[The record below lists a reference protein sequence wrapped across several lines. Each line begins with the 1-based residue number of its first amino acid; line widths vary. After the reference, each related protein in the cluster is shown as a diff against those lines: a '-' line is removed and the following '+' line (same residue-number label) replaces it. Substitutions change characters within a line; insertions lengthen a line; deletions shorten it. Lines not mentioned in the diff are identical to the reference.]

1 MNLNKTGKLISKL
14 RKEKGLTQKQ
24 LADII
29 GVVPK
34 TISKWETGNG
44 FPDVSLLAGLSD
56 ALGVSE
62 KVVLEGE
69 VVKNNADTGNLKRTK
84 FYVCPHCAS
93 FVSGAGNA
101 EVVCCGK
108 PVKASVVNNIDC
120 CHNVI
125 VSEIENDFYIE
136 FNHQMTKEHYI
147 NFVSYVSC
155 DRCLVIR
162 LYPEQNP
169 SVRFPKMY
177 GGKLLFYCS
186 NHGLFEY
193 KK

>member
-84 FYVCPHCAS
+84 FYVCPHSAMM
-93 FVSGAGNA
+93 VKTRKA
-101 EVVCCGK
+101 EDLKTVESCMRRVCEK
-108 PVKASVVNNIDC
+108 YEK
-120 CHNVI
+120 
-125 VSEIENDFYIE
+125 EIHDYIG
-136 FNHQMTKEHYI
+136 HLK
-147 NFVSYVSC
+147 
-155 DRCLVIR
+155 
-162 LYPEQNP
+162 
-169 SVRFPKMY
+169 
-177 GGKLLFYCS
+177 
-186 NHGLFEY
+186 
-193 KK
+193 

>member
-62 KVVLEGE
+62 KVV
-69 VVKNNADTGNLKRTK
+69 VKNNADTGNLKRTK

-93 FVSGAGNA
+93 FVSGTGNA

>member
-69 VVKNNADTGNLKRTK
+69 VVKNNAL
-84 FYVCPHCAS
+84 
-93 FVSGAGNA
+93 
-101 EVVCCGK
+101 
-108 PVKASVVNNIDC
+108 SVTRAI
-120 CHNVI
+120 
-125 VSEIENDFYIE
+125 
-136 FNHQMTKEHYI
+136 Q
-147 NFVSYVSC
+147 
-155 DRCLVIR
+155 L
-162 LYPEQNP
+162 PP
-169 SVRFPKMY
+169 
-177 GGKLLFYCS
+177 
-186 NHGLFEY
+186 
-193 KK
+193 